1 MRSPSATA
9 PSAYG
14 PLAPIYATLARLYS
28 GGAIQACQ
36 RWAVDR
42 VPSGARVLFAGSGPG
57 TDVVQAARAGLRVT
71 AVDCCPAMLEA
82 TSRRLCR
89 AGVARRVELVGADLL
104 RQSASADY
112 DVVIAQFFLNVFAPA
127 RLPDILGTLARY
139 LRPGGRL
146 VVGDF
151 APCSGGRHPLQ
162 QVYHDLP
169 MHVLARFGA
178 NAVHDIHDL
187 PAQLQDAGFVLRE
200 RRRFRLFGVGPGWI
214 EGLVAEPGQ
223 L

>member
-9 PSAYG
+9 PQAYG

-42 VPSGARVLFAGSGPG
+42 VPAGARVLFAGSGPG

-82 TSRRLCR
+82 TWRRLRR

-104 RQSASADY
+104 RQTPSADY

-127 RLPDILGTLARY
+127 RLPHVLGTLAGY
-139 LRPGGRL
+139 LRPEGRL

-151 APCSGGRHPLQ
+151 APFSGRHPLQ
-162 QVYHDLP
+162 KVYHDLP

-178 NAVHDIHDL
+178 NAVHDVHDL
-187 PAQLQDAGFVLRE
+187 PAQLRDAGFALRE

-214 EGLVAEPGQ
+214 EGLVAERGH